1 MNTLELDS
9 PAGYSQNEQLVQEAI
24 YTLTGKSGKFLKKNV
39 TGDFKADIKARNLNA
54 QDAGLL
60 LRLSEI
66 GQLHNR
72 IQKFTD
78 SNSEF
83 FLCGLF
89 GQGLISQLETELIQ
103 FYGLIAHMQDNVRH
117 FKCS

>member
-1 MNTLELDS
+1 MDGDAS
-9 PAGYSQNEQLVQEAI
+9 PGFSQHEQLVQEAI
-24 YTLTGKSGKFLKKNV
+24 YALTGKSGKFLKKDV
-39 TGDFKADIKARNLNA
+39 TGEFKPDIKARNLNA

-60 LRLSEI
+60 LRLAEI
-66 GQLHNR
+66 GQLHNK

-89 GQGLISQLETELIQ
+89 GQGLISQLEAELVQ
-103 FYGLIAHMQDNVRH
+103 FYGLIAHMQDNVSELTGSFR
-117 FKCS
+117 